1 MNSYTCFVISPIGD
15 PGSEVRNMADDV
27 LDYLIIPA
35 LRNCGFMPENIIRA
49 DKLYSPGSINQ
60 DIISLVRSSD
70 LCIIDITG
78 KNPNVMYECGMRHG
92 NGKPYI
98 LMARSGELLPF
109 DIAGIRTIQYDLT
122 SLKSA
127 KESQDILERFVNSLI
142 ETGFV
147 RDEGADS
154 ISSMAETLRNIEQKV
169 NFLMNNYQ
177 TIGTDN
183 IALSN
188 EMSEILSR
196 LSPIQA
202 FNYALVNRDIPLA
215 ESLLPKIEQQVP
227 KEYYIDHGIA
237 QVAAM
242 GSQKAAL
249 YIKEHWTYIT
259 SILSI
264 KQQYECLAAFVTFC
278 NRVNCEETHLQFV
291 DSCIESIM
299 KATPDADIQAG
310 LYNQKNRIY
319 YGAYVTTGREV
330 KEYYDK
336 ALEAIQQAI
345 ELNPEE
351 PSFYFNF
358 ATIIRHEDEY
368 KAALLMEKCIEMNPE
383 DDKDHLALAYKLFR
397 KTNNPNAVNVL
408 KKLEKV
414 NPYLAFMAKRDAD

>member
-1 MNSYTCFVISPIGD
+1 
-15 PGSEVRNMADDV
+15 MADDV

-215 ESLLPKIEQQVP
+215 ESL
-227 KEYYIDHGIA
+227 
-237 QVAAM
+237 
-242 GSQKAAL
+242 
-249 YIKEHWTYIT
+249 
-259 SILSI
+259 
-264 KQQYECLAAFVTFC
+264 
-278 NRVNCEETHLQFV
+278 N
-291 DSCIESIM
+291 
-299 KATPDADIQAG
+299 
-310 LYNQKNRIY
+310 
-319 YGAYVTTGREV
+319 
-330 KEYYDK
+330 
-336 ALEAIQQAI
+336 
-345 ELNPEE
+345 
-351 PSFYFNF
+351 
-358 ATIIRHEDEY
+358 
-368 KAALLMEKCIEMNPE
+368 
-383 DDKDHLALAYKLFR
+383 
-397 KTNNPNAVNVL
+397 
-408 KKLEKV
+408 
-414 NPYLAFMAKRDAD
+414 

>member
-109 DIAGIRTIQYDLT
+109 DIRTIQYDLT

-383 DDKDHLALAYKLFR
+383 DDEDHLALAYKLFR